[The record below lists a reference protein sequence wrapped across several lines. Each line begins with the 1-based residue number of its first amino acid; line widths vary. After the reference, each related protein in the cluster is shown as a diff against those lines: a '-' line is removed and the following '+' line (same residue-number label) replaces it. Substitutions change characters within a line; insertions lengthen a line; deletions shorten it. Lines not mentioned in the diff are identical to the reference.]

1 MTWLLIANAASTF
14 FMAGLIW
21 FVQVVHYPLFAAV
34 GNSEFPAYSRLHQSL
49 TTFVV
54 GPPMLVEA
62 LTAGMLVVARPAG
75 VSAWLAWTG
84 FALVIVIWAST
95 ALLQIPAHGRLG
107 SGFDAS
113 TAATLVSGNW
123 IRTVAWSARA
133 AIVAAMLW
141 QVLSARPTAVA
152 M

>member
-95 ALLQIPAHGRLG
+95 ALLQIPAHGRLA

-141 QVLSARPTAVA
+141 QVLSARPTVVA

>member
-14 FMAGLIW
+14 FMTGLIW
-21 FVQVVHYPLFAAV
+21 FVQIVHYPLFAAV
-34 GNSEFPAYSRLHQSL
+34 GTAEFPAYSRLHQSL

-62 LTAGMLVVARPAG
+62 LTAGMLVVARPTG

-95 ALLQIPAHGRLG
+95 ALLQIPAHGRLA

-113 TAATLVSGNW
+113 TAATLVSSNW
-123 IRTVAWSARA
+123 VRTAAWSARA

-141 QVLSARPTAVA
+141 QALSARPSGVAV
-152 M
+152 